1 MELKDSIC
9 TAAVGSAYRVRRLQS
24 LLDKK
29 SGTLEIVLCAIFRDA
44 MSCGDLA
51 WAADVDELIE

>member
-1 MELKDSIC
+1 VLTEFAGYK
-9 TAAVGSAYRVRRLQS
+9 AS
-24 LLDKK
+24 LIK